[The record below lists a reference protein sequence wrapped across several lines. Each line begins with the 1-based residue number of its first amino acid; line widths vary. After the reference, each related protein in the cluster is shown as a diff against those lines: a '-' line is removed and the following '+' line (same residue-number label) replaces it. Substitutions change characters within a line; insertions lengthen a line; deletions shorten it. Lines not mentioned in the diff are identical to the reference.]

1 MGKFCI
7 EIEWLKHF
15 TELEVCRLDTQ
26 CHTFPKW
33 VTSISTNVQKLEPHL
48 NPKCGKMQSQSTTLS
63 QIVFGNFIAM
73 KLSLHD
79 IMDDEVLI
87 INPTSKTRRLR
98 IFSGNPD
105 AISEKPRSKA

>member
-1 MGKFCI
+1 MWKNAISINHFKSNCI
-7 EIEWLKHF
+7 WPI
-15 TELEVCRLDTQ
+15 
-26 CHTFPKW
+26 
-33 VTSISTNVQKLEPHL
+33 
-48 NPKCGKMQSQSTTLS
+48 
-63 QIVFGNFIAM
+63 FIAM